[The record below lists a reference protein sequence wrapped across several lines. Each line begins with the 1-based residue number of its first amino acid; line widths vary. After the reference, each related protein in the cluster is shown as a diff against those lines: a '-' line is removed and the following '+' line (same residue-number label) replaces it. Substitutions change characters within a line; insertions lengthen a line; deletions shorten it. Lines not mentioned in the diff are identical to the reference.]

1 MPPEVFSAADGPDAQ
16 ERFQRWQAAHPTG
29 FYLNRR
35 SATRG
40 VLHKVGCKHV
50 GGAWVWDPVD
60 GDVARNAKVC
70 HPDAAELTRWA
81 AGEGVTVAPC
91 EDCLP

>member
-1 MPPEVFSAADGPDAQ
+1 MPPEEFSAADGPDAQ
-16 ERFQRWQAAHPTG
+16 ERFQRWQATNPTG

-40 VLHKVGCKHV
+40 MLHKVGCVHV
-50 GGAWVWDPVD
+50 GGAGEWDPAS

-70 HPDAAELTRWA
+70 HTDSAELARWA
-81 AGEGVTVAPC
+81 AEEGVTVTPC
-91 EDCLP
+91 SDCRP